1 VQKCGTVR
9 LYFSIPGNLPTFLE
23 GPPARCMNHPA
34 ATHGRPRLGPS
45 KLPAVGTTIFSVM
58 SSLAARHGAVNLGQ
72 GFPDFDCDPH
82 LQHLFT
88 QAMAAGHNQYA
99 PMPGVPA
106 LRQALTVKHARLYG
120 RAYDADTEITI
131 TAGATQAIMAA
142 VLALVRTGDEVI
154 VLEPVY
160 DSYIPSITL
169 AGGSA
174 IGIPLDPA
182 RGYAPDWDRI
192 RAAIT
197 PRTRMIMLNFPHNPT
212 GRCLTAEDLRT
223 LEEIVA
229 ATGVLLLSD
238 EVYEHIVF
246 DGALHHSLATSPL
259 LAAHTVVV
267 SSVGKTFHVT
277 GWKMGYAL
285 APAALT
291 AEIRKV
297 HQFMTFAVNTPGQHA
312 IAAYLAD
319 PAPYETLPAF
329 YQAKR
334 DLFCA
339 GLAQSRFRLLPCQG
353 TYFVLADYSAI
364 ADEPDERFAQRLIT
378 EAGVASIPI
387 SVFYERSDKP
397 ADRRVVRFCFAK
409 RDETLRA
416 ALERLQRM

>member
-1 VQKCGTVR
+1 M
-9 LYFSIPGNLPTFLE
+9 NLPPKVASQAL
-23 GPPARCMNHPA
+23 
-34 ATHGRPRLGPS
+34 RLGAS

-58 SSLAARHGAVNLGQ
+58 SALAARHGAVNLGQ
-72 GFPDFDCDPH
+72 GFPDFDCDPR

-88 QAMAAGHNQYA
+88 QALAAGHNQYA

-106 LRQALTVKHARLYG
+106 LRQALAAKHERLYG
-120 RAYDADTEITI
+120 RAYDVDAEITV
-131 TAGATQAIMAA
+131 TAGATQAIMAT

-160 DSYIPSITL
+160 DSYVPSITL
-169 AGGSA
+169 AGGHA
-174 IGIPLDPA
+174 VGVPLDH
-182 RGYAPDWDRI
+182 RSGYAPDWDRV

-212 GRCLTAEDLRT
+212 GRCLAASDLRA
-223 LEEIVA
+223 LEGIVA
-229 ATGVLLLSD
+229 DTGVLLLSD

-246 DGALHHSLATSPL
+246 DGQPHRSLASSPL
-259 LAAHTVVV
+259 LASHTVVIC
-267 SSVGKTFHVT
+267 SVGKTFHTT
-277 GWKMGYAL
+277 GWKIGYAL

-312 IAAYLAD
+312 IAAYLSD
-319 PAPYETLPAF
+319 PALAASSYQALPAF

-339 GLAQSRFRLLPCQG
+339 GLAGTRLHLLPCQG

-364 ADEPDERFAQRLIT
+364 AAEADEQFAQRLIT
-378 EAGVASIPI
+378 EVGVASIPI
-387 SVFYERSDKP
+387 GVFYELTGGP
-397 ADRRVVRFCFAK
+397 TDRRVLRFCFAK
-409 RDETLRA
+409 RDDTLHEAVR
-416 ALERLQRM
+416 RLRTLG

>member
-1 VQKCGTVR
+1 MNRPLVA
-9 LYFSIPGNLPTFLE
+9 PGSL
-23 GPPARCMNHPA
+23 
-34 ATHGRPRLGPS
+34 RLGPS

-58 SSLAARHGAVNLGQ
+58 SALAARHGAVNLGQ
-72 GFPDFDCDPH
+72 GFPDFDCDPR

-106 LRQALTVKHARLYG
+106 LRTALAAKQARLYG
-120 RAYDADTEITI
+120 HAYDPDTEITV
-131 TAGATQAIMAA
+131 TAGATQAIMAT
-142 VLALVRTGDEVI
+142 VLALVRKGDEVI

-169 AGGSA
+169 AGGQA
-174 IGIPLDPA
+174 IGIPLDHA
-182 RGYAPDWDRI
+182 AGYAPDWDRI

-212 GRCLTAEDLRT
+212 GRCLTEPDLRA
-223 LEEIVA
+223 LEGIVA
-229 ATGVLLLSD
+229 DTGVLLLSD

-246 DGALHHSLATSPL
+246 DGQPHRSLATSPL

-267 SSVGKTFHVT
+267 SSVGKTFHAT
-277 GWKMGYAL
+277 GWKIGYAL

-297 HQFMTFAVNTPGQHA
+297 HQFMTFAVNTPGQRA

-319 PAPYETLPAF
+319 SAPYETLPAF

-339 GLAQSRFRLLPCQG
+339 GLARSRFRPLPCPG

-364 ADEPDERFAQRLIT
+364 ADEPDEQFAQRLIV
-378 EAGVASIPI
+378 EAGVAAIPVG
-387 SVFYERSDKP
+387 VFYERSARP
-397 ADRRVVRFCFAK
+397 AARRVLRFCFAK
-409 RDETLRA
+409 RDETLRLA
-416 ALERLQRM
+416 VDRLLRI

>member
-1 VQKCGTVR
+1 
-9 LYFSIPGNLPTFLE
+9 
-23 GPPARCMNHPA
+23 MNHPLA
-34 ATHGRPRLGPS
+34 VRVGPRLGAS

-58 SSLAARHGAVNLGQ
+58 SALSAMHGAVNLGQ
-72 GFPDFDCDPH
+72 GFPDFDCDPR
-82 LQHLFT
+82 LQQLFT

-106 LRQALTVKHARLYG
+106 LRQALAAKHARLYG
-120 RAYDADTEITI
+120 HAYDVDTEITV

-142 VLALVRTGDEVI
+142 VLALVRAGDEVV

-169 AGGSA
+169 AGGQA
-174 IGIPLDPA
+174 VGIPLDYA
-182 RGYAPDWDRI
+182 NGYAPDWDRI
-192 RAAIT
+192 RDAIT
-197 PRTRMIMLNFPHNPT
+197 PRTRLLVLNFPHNPT
-212 GRCLTAEDLRT
+212 GRCLTDADLNA
-223 LEEIVA
+223 LESIVA
-229 ATGVLLLSD
+229 DTGVLLLSD
-238 EVYEHIVF
+238 EVYEHVVF
-246 DGALHHSLATSPL
+246 DGQPHRSLATSPL
-259 LAAHTVVV
+259 LAAHGVVI
-267 SSVGKTFHVT
+267 SSVGKTFHTT
-277 GWKMGYAL
+277 GWKIGYAL

-339 GLAQSRFRLLPCQG
+339 GLGKTRFRLLPCQG

-364 ADEPDERFAQRLIT
+364 ADEPDEEFAQRLIR

-387 SVFYERSDKP
+387 SVFYERSARP

-409 RDETLRA
+409 RDETLRTA
-416 ALERLQRM
+416 VERLERI